1 MRKLPFDLGK
11 ALCGAPVV
19 TREGHP
25 VSRVVDMRPYGC
37 EQKDCV
43 VAVIGGNLYNMYPDG
58 LFLIRD
64 KSGYDLFLAAS
75 EPERVTTYHL
85 HTPEW
90 LSEQLS
96 PNVDKALPGLLTL
109 VREKQ
114 PDGSWKIIG
123 TDQLAEEARNA

>member
-1 MRKLPFDLGK
+1 MRKLPFDLDK

-19 TREGHP
+19 TREGYA
-25 VSRVVDMRPYGC
+25 VSRVIDMRPYGC

-43 VAVIGGNLYNMYPDG
+43 VAVIRGSLYNMYPDG
-58 LFLIRD
+58 RYLGHD
-64 KSGYDLFLAAS
+64 KSAYDLCLAAP

-123 TDQLAEEARNA
+123 TDQLAEEARDA